1 MESEA
6 SLRGP
11 TALKLGVAYAASG
24 ISGGMYIPFF
34 GAWLVYKGMSTV
46 EIGTLLSVGMLLR
59 VIVPPLTGMIADA
72 RDDRRSMMIAL
83 YGLQFLGYLGL
94 NFVMTPVQIF
104 LVAVTASMA
113 GSAASPLQEGV
124 SMRIAERLGF
134 DYGRVRLWNSLT
146 FTASNVLSGLAV
158 TRWGLVVLAPWL
170 AVSLALTFVSICFV
184 PAPPQGGPQ
193 GSLRVRIAATFAE
206 TRELLKSTPFL
217 LFLLAASLD
226 QGSHAFY
233 YGYGG
238 LHWVRLGYSGALIGA
253 IWPLGVI
260 AEAMLFSVSLTLF
273 RKIGPTRLLLLGG
286 AGCVL
291 RWTILAFDPNFAL
304 VVFAQILHGATFAL
318 AHLGAMYFIVQ
329 AVPPRLSSTA
339 QSLYAVGAN
348 GLAMGP
354 ATYLSGVLY
363 PTLGGETY
371 LVMAAMGLGAMLFA
385 VLLGRV
391 WHGGRITQ
399 QPT

>member
-1 MESEA
+1 M
-6 SLRGP
+6 
-11 TALKLGVAYAASG
+11 KLAAAYAASG
-24 ISGGMYIPFF
+24 LSGGIYIPFF
-34 GAWLVYKGMSTV
+34 GAWLAYKGMSTAQ
-46 EIGTLLSVGMLLR
+46 IGTLLSVGMLLR

-72 RDDRRSMMIAL
+72 RDDRRSMMIGL

-94 NFVMTPVQIF
+94 NFAMTPIQIF
-104 LVAVTASMA
+104 LVAVTASVA
-113 GSAASPLQEGV
+113 GSAAAPLQEGV
-124 SMRIAERLGF
+124 SMRIAERFGF

-146 FTASNVLSGLAV
+146 FAAANVLSG
-158 TRWGLVVLAPWL
+158 L
-170 AVSLALTFVSICFV
+170 AVSLALTFASICFV
-184 PAPPQGGPQ
+184 PGPPHDGRH
-193 GSLRVRIAATFAE
+193 GSLRTRLRATFAE
-206 TRELLKSTPFL
+206 TRELLMSAPFL
-217 LFLLAASLD
+217 LFLLSASLD

-238 LHWVRLGYSGALIGA
+238 LHWTRLGYSGALIGA

-273 RKIGPTRLLLLGG
+273 RRVGPTRLLYLGG

-291 RWTILAFDPNFAL
+291 RWTVLAFDPPFAL
-304 VVFAQILHGATFAL
+304 VVFAQVLHGATFAL

-363 PTLGGETY
+363 PALGGRTY
-371 LVMAAMGLGAMLFA
+371 LLMAAMGLGAMLFA
-385 VLLGRV
+385 VLLGRT

-399 QPT
+399 RDTFETA